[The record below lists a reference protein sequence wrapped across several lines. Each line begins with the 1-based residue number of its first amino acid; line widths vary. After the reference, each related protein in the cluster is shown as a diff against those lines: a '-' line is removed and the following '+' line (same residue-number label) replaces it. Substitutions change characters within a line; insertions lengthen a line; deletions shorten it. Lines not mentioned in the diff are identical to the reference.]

1 MIYLDHNATT
11 PLHPQAREAMLPF
24 LGDAFG
30 NPSSYHRLG
39 REAKAAVDR
48 ARKTLAEA
56 LGTQP
61 QEIVFTGS
69 GTEADNLALR
79 GVAHALRK
87 KGRHIITSAI
97 EHHAVLQTCRA
108 LERDGFAVTCLRVD
122 AQGRVD
128 PDALVKSIRPDTIL
142 ISIMYANN
150 ETGVI
155 QPVEDVGRIARKHGV
170 LFHTDG
176 VQAFCKIPVT
186 AGIQAADLFSIASHK
201 IYGPK
206 GAGAL
211 FVRSGTPLTP
221 LLTGG
226 HHEFSLRA
234 GTENVAALAGF
245 AAAAALGTS
254 SLEREALRL
263 AAVRERLEEQ
273 LQKAVPDIIIHG
285 KKARRV
291 PNTSNISFLSV
302 ESESVLLHLD
312 LLGIC
317 ASAGSACTTGTPE
330 QSHVLQAMGCS
341 AQEAQ
346 GAVRFS
352 LGKDTTPQ
360 DIDTVVAALVAI
372 TKKLRKI
379 SSVT

>member
-128 PDALVKSIRPDTIL
+128 PDAVVKSIRPDTIL

-150 ETGVI
+150 ET
-155 QPVEDVGRIARKHGV
+155 
-170 LFHTDG
+170 
-176 VQAFCKIPVT
+176 AF
-186 AGIQAADLFSIASHK
+186 FSIRT
-201 IYGPK
+201 GCR
-206 GAGAL
+206 
-211 FVRSGTPLTP
+211 RSAKFPLPPAYRPRTFFQSP
-221 LLTGG
+221 HIRFTAPRG
-226 HHEFSLRA
+226 
-234 GTENVAALAGF
+234 
-245 AAAAALGTS
+245 
-254 SLEREALRL
+254 
-263 AAVRERLEEQ
+263 Q
-273 LQKAVPDIIIHG
+273 
-285 KKARRV
+285 AR
-291 PNTSNISFLSV
+291 FL
-302 ESESVLLHLD
+302 
-312 LLGIC
+312 
-317 ASAGSACTTGTPE
+317 
-330 QSHVLQAMGCS
+330 
-341 AQEAQ
+341 
-346 GAVRFS
+346 
-352 LGKDTTPQ
+352 
-360 DIDTVVAALVAI
+360 
-372 TKKLRKI
+372 
-379 SSVT
+379 